1 MPTPTKGKQSAS
13 SLAAA
18 AVAKKKL
25 QQQPT
30 AQTSFITSSKPAF
43 ITSVNPKESIP
54 KPTPALIVESPS
66 NPINPDT
73 APAIISISEADVTP
87 AAALEHTLSTSPLF
101 SATSAVSE
109 RREAAGA
116 LAGLILSKPF
126 ETLGSADYNLH
137 SILKSKVFS
146 DDNSKGA
153 AAAREG
159 ALLVYAILATN
170 GKMGVEPIVQPL
182 FSRFVALAAD
192 KSADVKAAA
201 WVAALSVLMFSATRS
216 GIREGYLEGL
226 IKVVE
231 TSTKWQVRCVA
242 LRLVAKI
249 ATDVSPD
256 DVQGMLTQ
264 IVPIVT
270 GAMWDT
276 KTDVVL
282 ESTKTMGSVC
292 AVVGN
297 PDIEPFLTD
306 LIKSISNP
314 EEVPICIGKLSG
326 IRFVTT
332 VRAGTLAILTPL
344 LQRGLSERA
353 HIILRATCVIIDNMC
368 KLVEDP
374 KDATHFLPILLPG
387 VVRIIET
394 AGPPELRAIAE
405 GARSTLIRVGGSGSE
420 QVEKNEEKHPI
431 DTRAEDV
438 KISECFSHLQ
448 TSLQNHNITPVFS
461 DTGAESLFFTL
472 LKHISKLMVKLSDAN
487 DFTVSSWSL
496 TIASPLASV
505 GITSIETARA
515 VSKDLHHIF
524 FRADRRRR
532 GLSEDED
539 DIGDATD
546 EEDADGPELCN
557 CDFSLAYGSRI
568 LLNQTNLTLKRGQRY
583 GILGRNGAGK
593 TTLMRAI
600 SKGQL
605 DGFPPPEQL
614 RTLFVEHDLQASE
627 VETPVIEF
635 LIPYVTETITD
646 TDERKKEA
654 DRVLS
659 LVDFTEELKIR
670 PVGNLSGGWK
680 MKLGLARAMLY
691 NADILLLDEPTNH
704 LDTANVNWLMDY
716 LCTLKDVTSIIVSH
730 DSGFLDT
737 VCTYILHYDNKKIKT
752 YRGNLSSFKQQN
764 PSANLDTLYS
774 LSAST
779 FDIKFPVPAT
789 LSGVKSKTR
798 PILKMT
804 NVTFTYPGNQN
815 PTFKNV
821 TVSSALASRVAVIGP
836 NGAGKSTMIKLLTG
850 DLLPTTGV
858 VWKHP
863 SLRIAY
869 VAQHAF
875 HHLEQHLDKTPNE
888 YIQWRYATGI
898 DRELAAKSTRVIS
911 ASEAEAMSRELTSTT
926 SSEKRTIEC
935 LVGRRKKG
943 KSLEYEVKFLG
954 YDHKWNTWLPR
965 ERLIE
970 LGFEKMV
977 VAFDDFEAA
986 RTGFANRPLTTTECA
1001 SALSEMGLEEM
1012 FAVHTK
1018 IRSLSAGQKV
1028 KVVLAAGMWNNPH
1041 MLVFDEPTNYL
1052 DRDAL
1057 AALATAMEA
1066 FEGAVILISHNAE
1079 FVSKVCPETWRV
1091 QDGKVVVVGKT
1102 AVPSVPNLKGDEA
1115 DDEDNAIEE
1124 SGFQSPLSLDDNAS
1138 NLTGSDF
1145 GDSSIDDDA
1154 KLAAKAAARLAS
1166 KKKRSRKEEKT
1177 REVLRRQAWLAGKKL
1192 SDDSDEEWSPF
1203 KDKKKEVKAGTPTV
1217 VQFKSK

>member
-1 MPTPTKGKQSAS
+1 MPSQANGKQSAS
-13 SLAAA
+13 SIAAA
-18 AVAKKKL
+18 AVTKKKL
-25 QQQPT
+25 QQQPA

-43 ITSVNPKESIP
+43 ISSVKPKESAP
-54 KPTPALIVESPS
+54 KPLPAPLIDSPVAE
-66 NPINPDT
+66 PINLDT
-73 APAIISISEADVTP
+73 APAVIPASEADVTP
-87 AAALEHTLSTSPLF
+87 AAALIHTLSSSPLF
-101 SATSAVSE
+101 STTATATE
-109 RREAAGA
+109 RREAAGS
-116 LAGLILSKPF
+116 LAGLILVKPF
-126 ETLGSADYNLH
+126 ETLGSAEYNLH
-137 SILKSKVFS
+137 SILQSKVFN
-146 DDNSKGA
+146 DDNSKVA

-170 GKMGVEPIVQPL
+170 GKTGMEPIVQPL

-192 KSADVKAAA
+192 KSAGVKAAA
-201 WVAALSVLMFSATRS
+201 WIAALSVLMFSATRG
-216 GIREGYLEGL
+216 GIREAYLEGL
-226 IKVVE
+226 VKVIE
-231 TSTKWQVRCVA
+231 ISTKWQVRCVA
-242 LRLVAKI
+242 LKLVAKI
-249 ATDVSPD
+249 ATDISPD
-256 DVQGMLTQ
+256 DVQEMLTQ

-276 KTDVVL
+276 KSDVMV

-297 PDIEPFLTD
+297 PDIEPFLPD
-306 LIKSISNP
+306 LVKSISNP

-374 KDATHFLPILLPG
+374 ADATHFLPILLPG

-394 AGPPELRAIAE
+394 AGPPELRAVAE
-405 GARSTLIRVGGSGSE
+405 DARKTLVRVGGSGIE
-420 QVEKNEEKHPI
+420 PVEKTEEKQLT
-431 DTRAEDV
+431 DTRDEDV
-438 KISECFSHLQ
+438 KILECLSLLQ
-448 TSLQNHNITPVFS
+448 TSLKSHNITPAFS
-461 DTGAESLFFTL
+461 DAGSEVLFSSL
-472 LKHISKLMVKLSDAN
+472 LKHIAKLMVKLNDTN
-487 DFTVSSWSL
+487 DFTLTSWSL
-496 TIASPLASV
+496 TIASPLVSV
-505 GITSIETARA
+505 GISSAEAVRT
-515 VSKDLHHIF
+515 VSKELHHLYV
-524 FRADRRRR
+524 RADRRRR
-532 GLSEDED
+532 GLSEED
-539 DIGDATD
+539 DESSKTD

-583 GILGRNGAGK
+583 GILGRNGSGK

-614 RTLFVEHDLQASE
+614 RTLFVEHDLQAS
-627 VETPVIEF
+627 VADTAVIDF
-635 LIPYVTETITD
+635 LIPYVNETMID
-646 TDERKKEA
+646 AGERRLEA
-654 DRVLS
+654 DRVLN

-716 LCTLKDVTSIIVSH
+716 LCSLKDVTSIMVSH
-730 DSGFLDT
+730 DTGFLDT

-764 PSANLDTLYS
+764 PSANLDSLYS

-779 FDIKFPVPAT
+779 FEMKFPAPAPLT
-789 LSGVKSKTR
+789 GVKSKTR

-804 NVTFTYPGNQN
+804 NVTFAYPGNQT
-815 PTFKNV
+815 PTFKSV
-821 TVSSALASRVAVIGP
+821 TVSSALASRVAVVGP

-911 ASEAEAMSRELTSTT
+911 ASEAESMSRELTSTT

-943 KSLEYEVKFLG
+943 KSLEYEVKFVG

-1001 SALSEMGLEEM
+1001 TALAEMGLEEM

-1079 FVSKVCPETWRV
+1079 FVGKVCPEMWRV

-1102 AVPSVPNLKGDEA
+1102 AVPAVANTKGDEA
-1115 DDEDNAIEE
+1115 DDEDNATEE
-1124 SGFQSPLSLDDNAS
+1124 AGFQSSLSVDDNTSTA
-1138 NLTGSDF
+1138 TGSDF
-1145 GDSSIDDDA
+1145 GDLTVDDDE

-1166 KKKRSRKEEKT
+1166 KKKRSRKEEKA

-1203 KDKKKEVKAGTPTV
+1203 KDKKKEVKAGTPNV
-1217 VQFKSK
+1217 VQFKSR